1 MAHCTQEHAH
11 LAESP
16 ADPATEYLLSP
27 ECLNDVRQGGGVAA
41 MAYASIMDRSGE
53 TRASASASPPP
64 ARGSVLACSSVF
76 GLQLATV
83 VDSSVDAPNGAT
95 VECDSQLALSDDTAL
110 GGHVVIQDGKVIFS
124 PGNQHHIGFNT
135 DDDNTCGICK
145 EPCDKYTAI
154 VQCNYCVNFMCST
167 CCETYTVT
175 QLSAPRAAAATRS
188 ATYPVHC
195 PFCNAHGD
203 AERHC
208 PVSDLMNPVKFDEA
222 IKVGNHFLSSFQD
235 KLYAG
240 SVQRIKFGNA
250 KDKIKLIFQFEQ
262 ANFPSWNIDE
272 QVVMLQCAAVS
283 VAYFRV
289 LVCSLSIC
297 LSA

>member
-1 MAHCTQEHAH
+1 MRTQEHAY

-27 ECLNDVRQGGGVAA
+27 ECLNDIRQGGGVAA

-53 TRASASASPPP
+53 TQASASASPSA
-64 ARGSVLACSSVF
+64 ARGS
-76 GLQLATV
+76 
-83 VDSSVDAPNGAT
+83 
-95 VECDSQLALSDDTAL
+95 VECDSQLALSDDLHAVVSPTLNAAAQAADDTAL

-208 PVSDLMNPVKFDEA
+208 PVSDLINPVKFDEA

-262 ANFPSWNIDE
+262 ANFPSWDIAE
-272 QVVMLQCAAVS
+272 QVVVLRCAAVS